1 MFINAGLE
9 KIMSEIVMYGR
20 KMLEDG
26 LTAGSG
32 GNLSV
37 YLREE
42 NIIAITPSGL
52 GYKQMNYDDIVLL
65 DGEGRQIRSGLK
77 PSSEFGFHIAVYR
90 ARPDV
95 SAVVHTHSPYATTF
109 ACLRMEIPAVHYLV
123 GFAGRNVPVAP
134 YATFGSEELAAFV
147 GEHISDRNAVL
158 LANHGLVAAGNDL
171 AAAYNVALEVEFTA
185 RIFHQSLAIGKPFII
200 DDDEMDR
207 VIKKFETYGKPS
219 VAH

>member
-1 MFINAGLE
+1 MFINAELE
-9 KIMSEIVMYGR
+9 KQMSEIVRFGR

-37 YLREE
+37 FLREM

-52 GYKQMNYDDIVLL
+52 GYNDMNYQDVVLL
-65 DGEGRQIRSGLK
+65 DGEGRALRPGLK
-77 PSSEFGFHIAVYR
+77 PSSEFGFHLAVY
-90 ARPDV
+90 ATRPDI

-123 GFAGRNVPVAP
+123 GFAGKNVPVAP
-134 YATFGSEELAAFV
+134 YSTFGSDELASSV
-147 GEHISDRNAVL
+147 GEYISDRNAVL
-158 LANHGLVAAGNDL
+158 LANHGLVAAGKDL

-185 RIFHQSLAIGKPFII
+185 RVFHQSLAIGKPFII
-200 DDDEMDR
+200 DDDEMER
-207 VIKKFETYGKPS
+207 VIKKFETYGRPS
-219 VAH
+219 VA